1 MNPSLWIMAASWE
14 HEHNSNIAAARTLM
28 QRAIRLMPENQLL
41 WHEYFRLEL
50 IYIEKIKL
58 RRRILGIAEQS
69 DEQKDIE
76 AMEVDAKEE
85 DSIQLPALTGED
97 VDSWKEDR
105 GESTKFK
112 LSAEEAK
119 ALEEANNP
127 ILKGL
132 LSKIIY
138 DNAIQAIPHHLE
150 FREKFIDIYREFSNT
165 EEHIEYVYETI
176 RRDMSQVPTARAY
189 LAKRHLF
196 VPKPEQE
203 KDEQTQYISVSDPAF
218 VPALR
223 RCVEE
228 FEGALN
234 DLTGSDMWELY
245 IDFILGCLANK
256 AAGIKVFNTLEQL
269 RNMFEEI
276 EEDYDEDDDKEDIS
290 QIREWV
296 IQRYIDKPLLVNK
309 RKFHVRAYVLAK
321 SNIEVYLYR
330 DMLALFALKEY
341 DLSQLEDN
349 LIHLTNTCIQTEE
362 KEFIEDESVKLFWE
376 LEEIKDKEKIFKQM
390 KDILA
395 DIFDACTSEM
405 TTFQAIPN
413 AFELFGID
421 FLIDQDYNVYFL
433 EANAFPDFKQT
444 GHRLQHIIQELF
456 DATTRVAIEPY
467 FTNEEYQDEKL
478 VKVYKKEL
486 LSL

>member
-1 MNPSLWIMAASWE
+1 MIKAAVHLDE
-14 HEHNSNIAAARTLM
+14 EYTHNAVIQALKKSKQIDVDVIETEET
-28 QRAIRLMPENQLL
+28 PEDETIQLQWL
-41 WHEYFRLEL
+41 EYEL
-50 IYIEKIKL
+50 INWDLVAQNKCLVNAYCIRKGFIRKAQL
-58 RRRILGIAEQS
+58 SYNVTKYLSKNPDSILKKAIPETWQFEL
-69 DEQKDIE
+69 DHVDYFEE
-76 AMEVDAKEE
+76 AMNEVFEVERD
-85 DSIQLPALTGED
+85 
-97 VDSWKEDR
+97 
-105 GESTKFK
+105 
-112 LSAEEAK
+112 
-119 ALEEANNP
+119 LEEGGHAF
-127 ILKGL
+127 
-132 LSKIIY
+132 II
-138 DNAIQAIPHHLE
+138 
-150 FREKFIDIYREFSNT
+150 
-165 EEHIEYVYETI
+165 
-176 RRDMSQVPTARAY
+176 
-189 LAKRHLF
+189 
-196 VPKPEQE
+196 KP
-203 KDEQTQYISVSDPAF
+203 S
-218 VPALR
+218 
-223 RCVEE
+223 
-228 FEGALN
+228 
-234 DLTGSDMWELY
+234 
-245 IDFILGCLANK
+245 LANK

-478 VKVYKKEL
+478 VNVYKKEL